1 MITSLASCDAVNEFT
16 DAVAALKCATELP
29 IVPLPIDE
37 LNAVIEPE
45 TELLNVTKVEPVKL
59 FKDDVL
65 SSNLLNLA
73 FCAVLAVSLEDV

>member
-16 DAVAALKCATELP
+16 DAVAAVNCATELP
-29 IVPLPIDE
+29 IVPVPIDA

-65 SSNLLNLA
+65 SSNLLNLV
-73 FCAVLAVSLEDV
+73 FCAVLVVSLEEV

>member
-1 MITSLASCDAVNEFT
+1 MIISFASCDEVNEFT
-16 DAVAALKCATELP
+16 DAVAALKCVTELP

-37 LNAVIEPE
+37 LNAVIEPD

-65 SSNLLNLA
+65 SSNLLNLV
-73 FCAVLAVSLEDV
+73 FCPVLVVSLEEV